1 MKSSNVSQKLL
12 ALVLVKSSPTQG
24 FTILESLVASVVV
37 SVLLVAIT
45 PLVALSVG
53 ARVQARRLD
62 LATSAGRGFIDRVT
76 SRAITLTQLRTQQAT
91 IRVTSA
97 TNSYFFDRVP
107 APGQPGGI
115 TPAALNS
122 LPGVRVDTNGN
133 GFSTDDPQ
141 DLVIQPLY
149 NDSVF
154 PDPSFRPTGG
164 DGDPFEVAAR
174 VYRADAFT
182 GGANLSGTFVPLQ
195 RGEAGGACGQSG
207 TTFGAQLGNRNCPL
221 VILRGE
227 VSRDVVLR

>member
-1 MKSSNVSQKLL
+1 MDRKKFLL
-12 ALVLVKSSPTQG
+12 LMLKCCRPTDG

-45 PLVALSVG
+45 PLVAISVS
-53 ARVQARRLD
+53 ARVQARRVD

-76 SRAITLTQLRTQQAT
+76 SRAITLSQLRTQPT

-97 TNSYFFDRVP
+97 TNSYFFDQVP
-107 APGQPGGI
+107 APGGGGGI
-115 TPAALNS
+115 APAALNN

-141 DLVIQPLY
+141 DLVIQPMY

-154 PDPSFRPTGG
+154 PDPSFRPTGT
-164 DGDPFEVAAR
+164 DSDPFEVAAR

-182 GGANLSGTFVPLQ
+182 GGANITGTVVPLQ
-195 RGEAGGACGQSG
+195 RGESGGACGQSG
-207 TTFGAQLGNRNCPL
+207 TTFGARLGNRNCPL
-221 VILRGE
+221 VIIRGE